1 MKRKGA
7 ALLAAVILLGL
18 ALTGCT
24 QAGRRTAAMK
34 FLNKDIVA
42 IANCARETLETREVP
57 EGAAFDGVEDIHYHW
72 MPDHP
77 WVAFVTGSRDEPGN
91 EVEVGFYYSPDNEP
105 IGWYGCIPREEL
117 VPDALTGEKYTWKA
131 KGYDASYYTEYMQV
145 GWYYY
150 EMNGQI
156 LSTRSR

>member
-1 MKRKGA
+1 MKRA

-24 QAGRRTAAMK
+24 QAGRRSAAMK

-42 IANCARETLETREVP
+42 IANCARETLAAGKVP
-57 EGAAFDGVEDIHYHW
+57 EGAAFDGVESIRYVS
-72 MPDHP
+72 PG
-77 WVAFVTGSRDEPGN
+77 WVAFITGSRDEPGN
-91 EVEVGFYYSPDNEP
+91 KVEVGFYYSPDNLP
-105 IGWYGCIPREEL
+105 IGWEGDIPREEL
-117 VPDALTGEKYTWKA
+117 APDALTGEKYTWKA

-150 EMNGQI
+150 EMNGQL

>member
-1 MKRKGA
+1 MKRA

-24 QAGRRTAAMK
+24 QAGRRSAAMK

-42 IANCARETLETREVP
+42 IANCARQVLETGEVP
-57 EGAAFDGVEDIHYHW
+57 EGTVFDGVERIEYRDGSES
-72 MPDHP
+72 P
-77 WVAFVTGSRDEPGN
+77 WVGFVTGSRDEPGN
-91 EVEVGFYYSPDNEP
+91 EVEVGFYYSPDNQP
-105 IGWYGCIPREEL
+105 IGWQGAIPREEL
-117 VPDALTGEKYTWKA
+117 APDALTGEKYTWKA
-131 KGYDASYYTEYMQV
+131 KETNASYYTEYMQV

-150 EMNGQI
+150 EMNGQL